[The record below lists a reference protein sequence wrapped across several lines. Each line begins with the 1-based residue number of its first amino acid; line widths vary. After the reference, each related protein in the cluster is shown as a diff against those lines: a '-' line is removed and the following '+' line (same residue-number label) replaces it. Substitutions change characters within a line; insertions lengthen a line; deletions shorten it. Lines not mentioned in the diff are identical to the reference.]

1 MTRFLTLFPLL
12 LFALLVG
19 GVTPA
24 RAQSGETGLTPGASR
39 SSVLCLPGI
48 YLDDPVDC
56 TPAGPSDYLTGM
68 ARRGLVLP
76 LAPLPASRPDPALA
90 ETGFRY
96 GLVRTANAPVYGS
109 LDDAL
114 QNRKKNAIYTISS
127 GFTYISYLAEHYVD
141 DKRFYEVEPG
151 AFMTANDVIRIGA
164 IPRMQGLIFSR
175 TPSHAFGWVMSYL
188 HPGPGPLETKRTPGT
203 AQADYTGHVLTEL
216 EVVPVY
222 ATETVGEEEW
232 YMVGPD
238 EWVPGKVIARV
249 LPNPT
254 PPEGVTN
261 DRWIEVNLYE
271 QTLAVY
277 DQRRLVFATLVATG
291 LEPLW
296 TRPGLFQVYQK
307 LDTTPM
313 RGAGDDGTSLAY
325 YLEDVPFTMYFDK
338 ARAIHGAYWRTKL
351 GFAQSHGCV
360 NLTIGDAHW
369 LFNWAQDGEWV
380 YVWDPSGKTPTDPS
394 FYGEG
399 GA

>member
-1 MTRFLTLFPLL
+1 MMRFGTVISLL
-12 LFALLVG
+12 LFALLI

-24 RAQSGETGLTPGASR
+24 RAESAEPAPAALASN
-39 SSVLCLPGI
+39 SAVLCLPGI

-56 TPAGPSDYLTGM
+56 TPAGPSGYLTDM

-96 GLVRTANAPVYGS
+96 GLVRTQNAPVYGS
-109 LDDAL
+109 LEDAL

-175 TPSHAFGWVMSYL
+175 TPNHAFGWVLTYL
-188 HPGPGPLETKRTPGT
+188 HPGPDPLETKRTPGY
-203 AQADYTGHVLTEL
+203 AQADYTGHVLMEL

-222 ATETVGEEEW
+222 ASETVGEEEW
-232 YMVGPD
+232 YMIGPD

-249 LPNPT
+249 IPNTT

-307 LDTTPM
+307 LDATPM

-369 LFNWAQDGEWV
+369 LYNWAQDGEWV

>member
-1 MTRFLTLFPLL
+1 MKRYLFALPLL
-12 LFALLVG
+12 LSILLIG
-19 GVTPA
+19 DPQPA
-24 RAQSGETGLTPGASR
+24 YAQVEVSTSNSG
-39 SSVLCLPGI
+39 VLCLPGV
-48 YLDDPVDC
+48 YMDDPQDC
-56 TPAGPSDYLTGM
+56 RPVGPAAYLTDMAQRGM
-68 ARRGLVLP
+68 VLP
-76 LAPLPASRPDPALA
+76 LAPLPASRPDPSLA
-90 ETGFRY
+90 ETGIHY

-109 LDDAL
+109 LEDAV
-114 QNRKKNAIYTISS
+114 QNRKKNAIRTIASA
-127 GFTYISYLAEHYVD
+127 FTYISYLAEHYVD
-141 DKRFYEVEPG
+141 GKRFYEVDPG
-151 AFMTANDVIRIGA
+151 AFMTANDVIRIGTT
-164 IPRMQGLIFSR
+164 PRMQGLVFSR
-175 TPSHAFGWVMSYL
+175 TPTHAFGWVLSYL

-203 AQADYTGHVLTEL
+203 AVADYTGHVLTEL
-216 EVVPVY
+216 EIVPVY
-222 ATETVGEEEW
+222 AEEKVGEEEW
-232 YMVGPD
+232 YMIAPD

-249 LPNPT
+249 IPNTT

-291 LEPLW
+291 YEPLW

-307 LDTTPM
+307 FETAPM

-338 ARAIHGAYWRTKL
+338 ARALHGAYWRTKL
-351 GFAQSHGCV
+351 GFVQSHGCV
-360 NLTIGDAHW
+360 NLTVGDAHW
-369 LFNWAQDGEWV
+369 LFDWAQEGEWV